1 MCWKIKFKIN
11 EIMKIKYTLF
21 LLCLFVPLLAE
32 AFGDEWII
40 VSKSQSGNKSYYLN
54 PQSLKPDFEDHF
66 QIGLIIL
73 DRQTGVEFSDLQV
86 TGCGKGRGTY
96 KITYEGDRWRKP
108 RQWDRNGPQD
118 FDKISSVMCEM
129 IRECK
134 SSYQSA
140 IAKRKAGQKIDYPEP
155 GKYFK
160 DMSVSYLEMSCK
172 DGK

>member
-1 MCWKIKFKIN
+1 
-11 EIMKIKYTLF
+11 MKIKKHAIF
-21 LLCLFVPLLAE
+21 LCLFLPLLAQ

-40 VSKSQSGNKSYYLN
+40 VFKQQSENKSYYLN
-54 PQSLKPDFEDHF
+54 PQSLKTDINDKF

-73 DRQTGVEFSDLQV
+73 DGQTGVELSDLQV

-96 KITYEGDRWRKP
+96 KITYAGDLWRKP
-108 RQWDRNGPQD
+108 RQWDRNGTQD
-118 FDKISSVMCEM
+118 FDKISSVMCEV

-140 IAKRKAGQKIDYPEP
+140 IAKRKAGQKVEYIEQ

-160 DMSVSYLEMSCK
+160 EVSVSSIEMQCK